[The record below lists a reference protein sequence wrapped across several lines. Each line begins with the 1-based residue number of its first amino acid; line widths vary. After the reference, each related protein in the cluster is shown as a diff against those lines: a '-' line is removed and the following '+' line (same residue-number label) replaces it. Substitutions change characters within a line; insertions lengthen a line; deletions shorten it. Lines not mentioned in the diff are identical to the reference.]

1 METSKGHNT
10 ICLWYFVSELLAGAT
25 LLASVELS
33 SLALQLNVVL
43 CLFYIPTLYSVCA
56 IETQQKTFEMHQ
68 NVRLYRAVKMSTCF
82 NCLPS
87 EIQGDEPKLSAV
99 NACKEV
105 LDLSP
110 DMNVQID
117 KVYRIVTQS
126 LRGFV
131 GMSKNTQQ
139 SEHMPAMLIHL
150 TPQSP
155 KQIMEMAVKQKK
167 RAFI

>member
-1 METSKGHNT
+1 M
-10 ICLWYFVSELLAGAT
+10 C
-25 LLASVELS
+25 
-33 SLALQLNVVL
+33 
-43 CLFYIPTLYSVCA
+43 
-56 IETQQKTFEMHQ
+56 
-68 NVRLYRAVKMSTCF
+68 TCF

-110 DMNVQID
+110 DMNIQID

-150 TPQSP
+150 MPLSL
-155 KQIMEMAVKQKK
+155 KQIMEMVVKQKK
-167 RAFI
+167 KELLFKSYLCIFFQT